1 MFSNKLMIIGLV
13 IATTFATT
21 ACSTISK
28 NVNSSAVANNKQ
40 SETQDTDEELVL
52 TIETVD
58 ISDIENGKIYQDVKY
73 PVVEYKNNATM
84 QKSMDELNKNTK
96 ELAEK
101 FKSDNKTYVRDYIK
115 EYKNNDAMYTYD
127 SSMTCS
133 FHNDK
138 YLSLLNTIYIYTM
151 GAHGLALDN
160 GYTYDIE
167 TGKLLTLKDFI
178 KDEEE
183 LKAYLKDWAR
193 KQEEGMLFPEAE
205 ESIDNYFKDEYELQ
219 FKLVDNELI
228 VIFQQYDIAPY
239 AAGIIEVPIDKSL
252 LKVELV

>member
-1 MFSNKLMIIGLV
+1 MFFNKLIIMALA
-13 IATTFATT
+13 ITMAFTFTS
-21 ACSTISK
+21 CNKSSK
-28 NVNSSAVANNKQ
+28 VEINNNENAITSS
-40 SETQDTDEELVL
+40 QDTDEELVL

-58 ISDIENGKIYQDVKY
+58 ISDIENGRTYQDIKY

-84 QKSMDELNKNTK
+84 QKSMDELNKKSK
-96 ELAEK
+96 ELAEE
-101 FKSDNKTYVRDYIK
+101 FKSNNKAYVRDYIK
-115 EYKNNDAMYTYD
+115 EFKNDDAMYTFD
-127 SSMTCS
+127 SSMTCT

-138 YLSLLNTIYIYTM
+138 YLSLLNTTYIYTM
-151 GAHGLALDN
+151 GAHGMAFDN

-167 TGKLLTLKDFI
+167 TGKLLSLKDFI

-205 ESIDNYFKDEYELQ
+205 ENIDNYFKDEYELQ
-219 FKLVDNELI
+219 FKLADNELK

-239 AAGIIEVPIDKSL
+239 AAGIIEVPVDKSL
-252 LKVELV
+252 LKVELI